1 MTKHISNPF
10 PTGCGSGWIPCVCV
24 GSIRY
29 VLGDPVP
36 SYQEA
41 LGIGKMHILAKD
53 TVNGAGEAF
62 DRRRKGDTMETVL
75 GIAVGLSLALG
86 VVLLRVA
93 ANRLGR
99 DLLSRFPRQQAPRS
113 EEPRRDS

>member
-1 MTKHISNPF
+1 MFKHRSVPQR
-10 PTGCGSGWIPCVCV
+10 TCAGEWIPAVFD
-24 GSIRY
+24 
-29 VLGDPVP
+29 GDRIWLIGDEVP
-36 SYQEA
+36 TLEEA
-41 LGIGKMHILAKD
+41 YGIGNMHILAKD
-53 TVNGAGEAF
+53 TVNGAGEAV

-99 DLLSRFPRQQAPRS
+99 DLLSRVPRQQAPRS